1 MAVTFE
7 DIFKVIFAFLLP
19 PIAVLAE
26 EGLGADFVIN
36 ICLTILGW
44 IPGKF
49 QYIEFHFLHQILI
62 GIIHALYILSVK

>member
-1 MAVTFE
+1 MAVSFV
-7 DIFKVIFAFLLP
+7 DIVKVIFAFLLP

-44 IPGKF
+44 IPGKND
-49 QYIEFHFLHQILI
+49 
-62 GIIHALYILSVK
+62 V

>member
-1 MAVTFE
+1 MAVSFV
-7 DIFKVIFAFLLP
+7 DVVKVIFAFLLP

-44 IPGKF
+44 IPGKLF
-49 QYIEFHFLHQILI
+49 ESVFL
-62 GIIHALYILSVK
+62 Y